1 MHIIKQT
8 LLSAVFSLAVLG
20 SPAQSA
26 DNAKVAGLW
35 GIVAFHTEDVATN
48 AQNHLYGK
56 RPIGFMKLET
66 DGRLSAWLASGWPAQ
81 SVQSVWED
89 VAGSFEPQRPAY
101 RAVFYSGKYRLS
113 RGEFLVNI
121 DKAEHEGWV
130 GAEPF
135 DLTWTEG
142 LTPKEEMR
150 NFRIETDTQEREI
163 LRIETAPMRNPN
175 GAENTIIGRL
185 IWARVSDSE
194 FDPDAHR

>member
-1 MHIIKQT
+1 MHITRHT
-8 LLSAVFSLAVLG
+8 LISAVFGLAVLV

-26 DNAKVAGLW
+26 DNSRVSGLW
-35 GIVAFHTEDVATN
+35 RIVAFHTEDVTTN

-66 DGRLSAWLASGWPAQ
+66 DGRLSAWLASGWPPQ

-89 VAGSFEPQRPAY
+89 VASSFDPQRPAY
-101 RAVFYSGKYRLS
+101 RAVFYSGQYRLS
-113 RGEFLVNI
+113 QGAFLVNI

-194 FDPDAHR
+194 FDPAK

>member
-1 MHIIKQT
+1 MHFTKQA

-26 DNAKVAGLW
+26 DNSNVASLW
-35 GIVAFHTEDVATN
+35 RIVTFQTEDVATK
-48 AQNHLYGK
+48 AQNHLYGE

-89 VAGSFEPQRPAY
+89 VADSFDPRRPAY

-113 RGEFLVNI
+113 GGEFLVNI

-185 IWARVSDSE
+185 SWVRVSDWE
-194 FDPDAHR
+194 FGRPN